1 MANLFYM
8 KMELVV
14 HTLMHGNTIES
25 GNSDRSYFQ
34 AVPTKRLYEA
44 LQEPQLSKLGEG
56 TDLPLWCAC

>member
-1 MANLFYM
+1 
-8 KMELVV
+8 MELVV